1 MLGCRQ
7 HTHAIAVSLVTPNNL
22 PSVVFQM
29 GLKLSLVDPFR
40 APRVS
45 SIARAPCPPKRANS
59 NVISARTWDEWFA
72 RQPRIFVPSWLKSL
86 VFEQKIVYTIQMS
99 GGRSAKAIAWF
110 ILRRFLITIPL
121 LFGIVTIVF
130 VVTRLIP
137 GDPAYRIAGVFATP
151 EKIATIQEQLGT
163 NRPIWDQYVSYL
175 GEILHGSLGTS
186 ISTGNPVLQ
195 ELLERLPSTLE
206 LILLALAFALIF
218 GVVTGAW
225 AARRAGGWADGSVRI
240 VSFVGLSLPD
250 FWLGLLLLYIFFFT
264 LGWAPGPFGQLS
276 AVGPQVDTITGAALI
291 DSILTGNVEAAGSA
305 FRHAVLPVLTLGLI
319 FFAPFARL
327 TRSATIEILQADYM
341 AFGRACGLKPA
352 TLRRYA
358 IRAALPPVVTF
369 AGILIAVM
377 IGGAVL
383 VETVFA
389 WNGAAQF
396 AAGSIQKVDY
406 PVIQGFLLLTGVI
419 SVLIFLLVDLLYVLI
434 DPRVKL

>member
-1 MLGCRQ
+1 ML
-7 HTHAIAVSLVTPNNL
+7 
-22 PSVVFQM
+22 
-29 GLKLSLVDPFR
+29 
-40 APRVS
+40 VS
-45 SIARAPCPPKRANS
+45 S
-59 NVISARTWDEWFA
+59 
-72 RQPRIFVPSWLKSL
+72 
-86 VFEQKIVYTIQMS
+86 
-99 GGRSAKAIAWF
+99 GRSVRAIGWF
-110 ILRRFLITIPL
+110 VLRRFLITIPL

-151 EKIATIQEQLGT
+151 EKIATIQAQLGT
-163 NRPIWDQYVSYL
+163 NRSLWDQYVDYV
-175 GEILHGSLGTS
+175 GGILHGDFGTS
-186 ISTGNPVLQ
+186 ISTGSPVLQ
-195 ELLERLPSTLE
+195 ELLDRLPSTLE
-206 LILLALAFALIF
+206 LILLALAFALVV
-218 GVVTGAW
+218 GVATGAW
-225 AARRAGGWADGSVRI
+225 AARRAGGWADGGVRI
-240 VSFVGLSLPD
+240 ISFIGLSLPD
-250 FWLGLLLLYIFFFT
+250 FWLGLLLLYIFFFS

-276 AVGPQVDTITGAALI
+276 ALGPEVERVTGAALV
-291 DSILTGNVEAAGSA
+291 DAVLTGNVDGAKSA
-305 FRHAVLPVLTLGLI
+305 FHHAVLPILTLGLI

-341 AFGRACGLKPA
+341 TFGRACGLRPA

-396 AAGSIQKVDY
+396 AAGSIQQVDY

-419 SVLIFLLVDLLYVLI
+419 SVLVFLLVDLLYVLI